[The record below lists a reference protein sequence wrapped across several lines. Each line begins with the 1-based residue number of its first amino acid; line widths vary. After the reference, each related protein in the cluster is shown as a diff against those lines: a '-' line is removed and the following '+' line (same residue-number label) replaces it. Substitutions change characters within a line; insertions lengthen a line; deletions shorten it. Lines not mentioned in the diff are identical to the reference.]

1 LDNCEQSGLFKH
13 FHKDRRNI
21 PPACFTKKDC
31 LLLLFDDLQH
41 LRRCH
46 HYWLLRIVFEVTCV
60 LVKNQAING
69 QAANSSSA
77 EAVSGISCLRAKF
90 LEELSIE

>member
-1 LDNCEQSGLFKH
+1 MAGGALN
-13 FHKDRRNI
+13 

-31 LLLLFDDLQH
+31 LLLIFDDLQH

-77 EAVSGISCLRAKF
+77 EAVSGMSCLRAKF
-90 LEELSIE
+90 LEEWSISTSPSPCIRMRELY